1 MRIAG
6 CGPMRS
12 TRYARCARVALAL
25 AMLGI
30 GAQAFAL
37 DPSLQPSQYILD
49 NWQIAEG
56 LPQTSAQTIARTPD
70 GYLWV
75 GTQEGLARFDGMR
88 FVVYDTVT
96 EHAIP
101 NKHISVLHVDHLGQL
116 WIGTRSGIAV
126 YDGKHFKTIAG
137 DAGLAQAYVRAIAED
152 ANGRL
157 WVGTETGLFQI
168 DHERIR
174 TFGADSG
181 IRSGA
186 AVRAL
191 QEDARGALW
200 VSTDAQVYRYDGRRF
215 STVALDPIAD
225 DDKVTAIL
233 RGAAGSLWFGTLK
246 GAVLRR
252 SGDRIEII
260 AERGRFGS
268 GIRALTLDR
277 DGNLWIGTRGGG
289 LVRWSDGKF
298 AQLQANLFSGGDLR
312 AFYEDDEGSLWIGST
327 GVGLLRLRDGKFAP
341 FGEPEGLQGNLT
353 WTITPRRRGGLW
365 VGTDAGLSK
374 YVDGSF
380 EHIAGPH
387 GHENMR
393 VRSVIED
400 HNGVVWAGTD
410 GAGVYRLEDG
420 RLTSF
425 DQSSGLSGPS
435 VTAIEEDRHGRI
447 WIGTNAG
454 LDRIEAGKVTSMSAV
469 LGGTGATGIGLIHED
484 RAGNIWV
491 GTEAHGLFLFDGL
504 HARQLGLADGLPSN
518 WVIALHE
525 DDRGVIWLGTTDG
538 LAVWRDGK
546 IVSLARS
553 AGPLG
558 ETILQLIED
567 DAHQMWVTTNKG
579 LISVARD
586 DLDLLASGKSAT
598 EGISPPA
605 IHMYAI
611 SDGLRSAE
619 FDGGNTAP
627 GCRTPDG
634 MLWFPSVRGIV
645 RVNPL
650 HIPVNTLPPPVHIE
664 RVAVDGKPQ
673 ALGQAIDIAPGSH
686 QLEFDYTA
694 LSLLVPQALHFKY
707 RLDGFDKEWTD
718 AGNRRTAYYTGLAP
732 GSYTFRVLASNNDG
746 VWNTSGSNISL
757 KLRPHYYQTQ
767 WFMLLCAAALLFV
780 AGAFYRLRVGR
791 LRRLADALSEQVTAR
806 TRDLERANEELVQ
819 AKDRAEL
826 AAVAKS
832 QFLANMSHEIR
843 TPMNGVIGMTEL
855 LLETRLDASQR
866 DQTETIRDSAA
877 ALLTII
883 NDILD
888 FSKIEAGRLD
898 LEKIDMDLRGTAENV
913 ARLLAIQADA
923 KGIEIIVNVDPLLP
937 HWVLG
942 DPGRVRQVLLNLGSN
957 AVKFTK
963 EGEVSIDIRV
973 TDSDAPGTTVRCE
986 VRDTGV
992 GIPAAR
998 IGSLFQPFSQID
1010 ASTTRYYGGT
1020 GLGLSIVRRLVDL
1033 MGGQTGV
1040 ESKEGAGSVFWFTAS
1055 FERSLRDPELE
1066 PKIPAVLENARV
1078 LIVDDSATNRSAL
1091 QQQLAGLG
1099 VASTCADAADT
1110 ALCALEQG
1118 IASGKPFDLALL
1130 DYKMPGCNGFDLAR
1144 RIATDERFRATRL
1157 VMLTSTRGVHDAQR
1171 LAQTG
1176 SVAYLLKPVSNAELR
1191 QRLSQVISVDAT
1203 EWHAR
1208 TQSIVPQNRA
1218 QNSVRD
1224 QCILL
1229 AEDNE
1234 VNQKV
1239 ARASLEKLGYEVEV
1253 VCNGMDAIAAWQSGR
1268 FHLILMD
1275 CQMPVMDGYQA
1286 TRAIRDREGGAGHVP
1301 IIALT
1306 ADVMQDA
1313 ETNCRLA
1320 GMDDYLTKPLNR
1332 AQLSQALERFLGPVK
1347 TADSP
1352 LSVDWD
1358 EFMAMVDG
1366 DKDFAHELVQL
1377 FIDSGDVALRD
1388 ISKALGVGDLGAV
1401 ERAAH
1406 SLKGSSANIRAT
1418 SASTAAGRLEAAA
1431 KAGAAGEIPVL
1442 AQRLKA
1448 EAEHAAA
1455 FLRARLA

>member
-1 MRIAG
+1 MLG
-6 CGPMRS
+6 V
-12 TRYARCARVALAL
+12 CARA
-25 AMLGI
+25 I
-30 GAQAFAL
+30 AL
-37 DPSLQPSQYILD
+37 DPSLRPSQYILD

-56 LPQTSAQTIARTPD
+56 LPQTSAQAIARTPD

-75 GTQEGLARFDGMR
+75 GTQEGLARFDGVR
-88 FVVYDTVT
+88 FVVYDTVN

-101 NKHISVLHVDHLGQL
+101 NKHISVLHVDRLGRL

-126 YDGKHFKTIAG
+126 YDGQHFKTISSEP
-137 DAGLAQAYVRAIAED
+137 GLAQAYVRAIAED
-152 ANGRL
+152 ANGLL

-168 DHERIR
+168 DHGCVRA
-174 TFGADSG
+174 FGADSG
-181 IRSGA
+181 MPSGA

-191 QEDARGALW
+191 QEDSRGALW

-215 STVALDPIAD
+215 SAVPLDPVAG

-233 RGAAGSLWFGTLK
+233 RDADGSLWFGTLK

-252 SGDRIEII
+252 SDDHIEII

-289 LVRWSDGKF
+289 LVRWSEGKF
-298 AQLQANLFSGGDLR
+298 AKLDTNLFSGGDLR

-353 WTITPRRRGGLW
+353 WTITPRRLGGLW

-374 YVDGSF
+374 YLDGSF
-380 EHIAGPH
+380 EHIAGPR

-454 LDRIEAGKVTSMSAV
+454 LDRIEAGKVTSMGAI

-504 HARQLGLADGLPSN
+504 HTRQLGLADGLPSN

-579 LISVARD
+579 LISVPRD

-598 EGISPPA
+598 EGMSPPT
-605 IHMYAI
+605 IHVYAI

-673 ALGQAIDIAPGSH
+673 ALGQAIDIAPGLH

-732 GSYTFRVLASNNDG
+732 GTYTFRVLASNNDG
-746 VWNTSGSNISL
+746 VWNTSGSNIGL

-767 WFMLLCAAALLFV
+767 WFMLSCAAALLFV

-806 TRDLERANEELVQ
+806 TRDLERANEELIQ

-855 LLETRLDASQR
+855 LLETRLDSSQR

-898 LEKIDMDLRGTAENV
+898 LENIDMDLRGTAEDV

-923 KGIEIIVNVDPLLP
+923 KGIEIIVSVDPLLP
-937 HWVLG
+937 HWLLG
-942 DPGRVRQVLLNLGSN
+942 DPGRIRQVLLNLGSN

-963 EGEVSIDIRV
+963 QGEVSIDIRV
-973 TDSDAPGTTVRCE
+973 TDSAAPGIAVRCE

-992 GIPAAR
+992 GIAAAR

-1033 MGGQTGV
+1033 MGGQTGA
-1040 ESKEGAGSVFWFTAS
+1040 ESKEGAGSVFWFTAP

-1078 LIVDDSATNRSAL
+1078 LIVDDSATSRSVL
-1091 QQQLAGLG
+1091 QQQLAGFG
-1099 VASTCADAADT
+1099 VASSCADGADAA
-1110 ALCALEQG
+1110 LRALEQG
-1118 IASGKPFDLALL
+1118 ISSGKPFDLALL
-1130 DYKMPGCNGFDLAR
+1130 DYKMPGCNGFELAR
-1144 RIATDERFRATRL
+1144 RIATDERFHATRL
-1157 VMLTSTRGVHDAQR
+1157 VMLTSTRGMHAARR
-1171 LAQTG
+1171 LAQTDFA
-1176 SVAYLLKPVSNAELR
+1176 AYLLKPVSVAELR
-1191 QRLSQVISVDAT
+1191 QRLCQVMSMDAT

-1208 TQSIVPQNRA
+1208 TQSVVPQDRVQVLA
-1218 QNSVRD
+1218 RD
-1224 QCILL
+1224 QRILL

-1239 ARASLEKLGYEVEV
+1239 ARASLEKLGYEVQV
-1253 VCNGMDAIAAWQSGR
+1253 VCNGMDAIAAWESGR

-1286 TRAIRDREGGAGHVP
+1286 ARAIRDREGGACHVP

-1332 AQLSQALERFLGPVK
+1332 AQLGQALERFLGTVK
-1347 TADSP
+1347 PADSP
-1352 LSVDWD
+1352 LPVDWE
-1358 EFMAMVDG
+1358 EFMAVTDG
-1366 DKDFAHELVQL
+1366 DKDFAQELVQL

-1388 ISKALGVGDLGAV
+1388 ISEALGVGDLGAV

-1418 SASTAAGRLEAAA
+1418 SASTTAGRLEAAA
-1431 KAGAAGEIPVL
+1431 KAGAAGEIPAL
-1442 AQRLKA
+1442 AQRLKT
-1448 EAEHAAA
+1448 EAERAAA